1 MARTARAAQLA
12 TSAGLT
18 EAFTAVDSA
27 NGELMPYN
35 NGRQALHVKNT
46 GAGACTVTVRDPVMI
61 DGQAAP
67 DRTITVPVT
76 TGDRV
81 IGLQSSVYLQA
92 DGNVYV
98 DYSTAV
104 GVTAALVGI

>member
-1 MARTARAAQLA
+1 MARTLRAAQQT

-18 EAFTAVDSA
+18 ETFTAVDNV

-35 NGRQALHVKNT
+35 NGRQALHVKCT
-46 GAGACTVTVRDPVMI
+46 GALCTVTVRDPVTV

-67 DRTITVPVT
+67 DRVITVPAT
-76 TGDRV
+76 TGDKV

-98 DYSTAV
+98 DYSIST